1 MEQNILYER
10 VRADVYHQFESWDRP
25 SVCQWYDQHAVIL
38 LLPSCRVGPIKLVLE
53 LETPRYMGFLG
64 NRDSETFHF
73 CQCFAGTH
81 ITQAI

>member
-1 MEQNILYER
+1 MKESGQTSTINLKAGT
-10 VRADVYHQFESWDRP
+10 VHQFVSGMT
-25 SVCQWYDQHAVIL
+25 SML
-38 LLPSCRVGPIKLVLE
+38 LSYYYPHCRVGPIKLVLE